1 MAKTTDSNAATT
13 ADPSETP
20 GTPIDVTKI
29 EASDINA
36 TTTTDPNEAPETPI
50 DVTKVEASDIN
61 ATTITATSQ
70 KAPLNPVGEF
80 IVAGQVRH
88 DGETYEAGDPIIIDE
103 TTFNELK
110 AVGAVLGSWD

>member
-20 GTPIDVTKI
+20 ETPIDVTKI

-36 TTTTDPNEAPETPI
+36 
-50 DVTKVEASDIN
+50 
-61 ATTITATSQ
+61 ATVTATSQ
-70 KAPLNPVGEF
+70 TAPLNPVGEF